1 MLDFFKRL
9 FKVLQANAHSAVS
22 KFEDPIKLAEQGIRD
37 LQKDL
42 EDSMKSLAEVK
53 ALNITL
59 KRQLEENKQIAVDYE
74 RKALLLLQKAQ
85 NNELNQADGDRLA
98 SEALVKKN
106 QATSSAVTL
115 AQNVVNQEKMISQL
129 EDKIKKL
136 KNQKENW
143 QNELSILKARAK
155 VASSTRKINQQL
167 SQVNS
172 DSTIAMLENMK
183 TKVAEEEALAQ
194 AYDDMTL
201 LGSSV
206 DSEIN
211 KALEGSAN
219 PAVSDSLAELKSRL
233 LTKKD

>member
-1 MLDFFKRL
+1 MLNFFNRL
-9 FKVLQANAHSAVS
+9 FKVIQAHAHTAVS

-42 EDSMKSLAEVK
+42 ESSMKSLAEVK
-53 ALNITL
+53 ALNITM

-74 RKALLLLQKAQ
+74 RKAMLLLQKAQ
-85 NNELNQADGDRLA
+85 NNELNPADGDRLA

-115 AQNVVNQEKMISQL
+115 AQNVANQEKMIVQL

-136 KNQKENW
+136 KAQKDNW

-201 LGSSV
+201 LESNV
-206 DSEIN
+206 DTEIN
-211 KALEGSAN
+211 KALEGTAN
-219 PAVSDSLAELKSRL
+219 PAVSDSLAELKARL
-233 LTKKD
+233 IIKQN

>member
-1 MLDFFKRL
+1 MLNLFKRL
-9 FKVLQANAHSAVS
+9 FKVLQSHAHSAIS

-42 EDSMKSLAEVK
+42 EDSMKSLAEIK

-74 RKALLLLQKAQ
+74 RKAMLLLQKAQ
-85 NNELNQADGDRLA
+85 NNELNQSDGDRLA

-106 QATSSAVTL
+106 QATSTAVTL
-115 AQNVVNQEKMISQL
+115 TQNVANQEKMISQL
-129 EDKIKKL
+129 EDKVKKL
-136 KNQKENW
+136 KTQKENW

-201 LGSSV
+201 LDSSV

-219 PAVSDSLAELKSRL
+219 PAVADSLAELKARL
-233 LTKKD
+233 ITKQD

>member
-1 MLDFFKRL
+1 MLNFFNRL
-9 FKVLQANAHSAVS
+9 FKVIQAHAHTAVS

-42 EDSMKSLAEVK
+42 ESSMKSLAEVK

-74 RKALLLLQKAQ
+74 RKAMLLLQKAQ

-106 QATSSAVTL
+106 QATSAAVTL
-115 AQNVVNQEKMISQL
+115 SQNVANQEKMIVQL

-136 KNQKENW
+136 KAQKDNW

-201 LGSSV
+201 LESSV
-206 DSEIN
+206 DTEIN

-219 PAVSDSLAELKSRL
+219 PAVADSLAELKAKL
-233 LTKKD
+233 IAKKD

>member
-1 MLDFFKRL
+1 MLNFFKRL
-9 FKVLQANAHSAVS
+9 FKVLQSQAHSTIS

-74 RKALLLLQKAQ
+74 RKAMLLLQKAQ

-98 SEALVKKN
+98 GEALVKKN
-106 QATSSAVTL
+106 QATATAVTL
-115 AQNVVNQEKMISQL
+115 TQNVTGQEKMIAQL
-129 EDKIKKL
+129 EDKIRKL
-136 KNQKENW
+136 KTQKENW

-194 AYDDMTL
+194 AYDDMTFL
-201 LGSSV
+201 DSSV

-211 KALEGSAN
+211 KALEGSVN
-219 PAVSDSLAELKSRL
+219 PAVADSLAEMKARL
-233 LTKKD
+233 ITKQN